1 MSRPSQVYWRG
12 MAPPGANAALLTRI
26 VGAEAVVLGA
36 EVREELELPPHALGS
51 PTAPT
56 TISHPTLIGCE
67 GAARPPP
74 PRASC

>member
-12 MAPPGANAALLTRI
+12 MAPPGANAALLTWI

-36 EVREELELPPHALGS
+36 DVREELELPPHALS
-51 PTAPT
+51 IPTAAT
-56 TISHPTLIGCE
+56 TISPALIGFE
-67 GAARPPP
+67 AAAPPPP